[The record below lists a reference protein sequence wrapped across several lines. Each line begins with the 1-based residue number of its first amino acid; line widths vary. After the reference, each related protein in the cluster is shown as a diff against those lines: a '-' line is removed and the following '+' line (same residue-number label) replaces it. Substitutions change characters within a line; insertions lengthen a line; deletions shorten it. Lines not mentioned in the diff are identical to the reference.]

1 MYSKTIYLLFL
12 LLYGTQD
19 TTSNASLFFYLRKSA
34 RICVPIKSLVS
45 FRVILGSQALFLRMF
60 LANRMVFFGF
70 PLRCLEVSTP
80 SNPFKFSD
88 LLFKN
93 PKSAK
98 NVLCKY
104 RKVSDLKNSFKK
116 DWKGYCLIEK
126 SDYFCTRNDAEVLIN
141 TGKLNETRL
150 KIYFQKRFK
159 KVCEK

>member
-1 MYSKTIYLLFL
+1 
-12 LLYGTQD
+12 
-19 TTSNASLFFYLRKSA
+19 
-34 RICVPIKSLVS
+34 
-45 FRVILGSQALFLRMF
+45 MF

-116 DWKGYCLIEK
+116 D
-126 SDYFCTRNDAEVLIN
+126 
-141 TGKLNETRL
+141 
-150 KIYFQKRFK
+150 
-159 KVCEK
+159 